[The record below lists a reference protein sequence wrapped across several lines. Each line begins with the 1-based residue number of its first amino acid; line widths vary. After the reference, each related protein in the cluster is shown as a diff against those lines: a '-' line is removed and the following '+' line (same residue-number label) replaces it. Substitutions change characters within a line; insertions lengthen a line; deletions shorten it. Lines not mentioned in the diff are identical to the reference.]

1 METME
6 TLHARLRKKNSPR
19 ISRILGLRRP
29 KRKKLPPNI
38 FFCWGATMLA
48 LGSSRE
54 LTYFTLGLG
63 KSLKII
69 DSKVPAGT
77 WRLIPVSKWLGSP
90 PFISHEKA
98 IWKGNAQILRGL
110 TITMV
115 IIHWTKSWDDPPS
128 RRYVNSLY
136 HGGAIMYS
144 LEIENFQNWPGRFE
158 VT

>member
-1 METME
+1 MLIDGIYQERWGFSWAM
-6 TLHARLRKKNSPR
+6 LVY
-19 ISRILGLRRP
+19 RRV
-29 KRKKLPPNI
+29 
-38 FFCWGATMLA
+38 A

-54 LTYFTLGLG
+54 LTHFTLGKG

-115 IIHWTKSWDDPPS
+115 IIH
-128 RRYVNSLY
+128 
-136 HGGAIMYS
+136 
-144 LEIENFQNWPGRFE
+144 
-158 VT
+158 